1 MPAYDYYDEEA
12 KKNGKA
18 AITPSNPAAGVPR
31 TEENLGAPKTVV
43 SKADNAASGASSLTG
58 QAVGSETVNM
68 RKNSNAATMPVNG
81 NGIASQAMT
90 QNMYS
95 PEKSNLA
102 SDLTEGAASV
112 SKWNENADFAVR
124 NYLEQV
130 LGIDGKRVSFDGENV
145 TFDGNPLIKA
155 ARVSD
160 EGRSFVSGQAAVD
173 AAVGQYAQEHGMV
186 AIRDYANSLGTPV
199 NISWNGDNGT
209 VEINGVPMKP
219 DFISNGKAYV
229 YQEKLD
235 AVLKKAD
242 NGFKTYK
249 DHKEDAYDKYG
260 AGMEEA
266 YNDYMNYGDFSYDQ
280 KDDRAYQDFMDV
292 YNRAVADEYA
302 NNMAQARFRSG
313 GVFSPGAMQSAAAIR
328 DRALLDAAKY
338 GQQYEDRAYDRWKDA
353 RDFTG
358 DKLATAWD
366 MMKGKYDLE
375 SGAEKADRE
384 AFNEQ
389 INNDW
394 TRRFFENEL
403 AGSNSD
409 LVSKLIANALH
420 DTYAPGLAENAWKR
434 DVADTNT
441 AVRKDSLGNEFDRNF
456 MQEEY
461 SQAVNTTKG
470 MELENLMREKNLTWQ
485 DLLNLLDAASVLH
498 SMKTNAAASGVSA
511 DGYDPLLN
519 LVMSWF

>member
-155 ARVSD
+155 ERVSD

-366 MMKGKYDLE
+366 MMKGKYD
-375 SGAEKADRE
+375 
-384 AFNEQ
+384 
-389 INNDW
+389 
-394 TRRFFENEL
+394 
-403 AGSNSD
+403 
-409 LVSKLIANALH
+409 
-420 DTYAPGLAENAWKR
+420 
-434 DVADTNT
+434 
-441 AVRKDSLGNEFDRNF
+441 
-456 MQEEY
+456 
-461 SQAVNTTKG
+461 
-470 MELENLMREKNLTWQ
+470 
-485 DLLNLLDAASVLH
+485 
-498 SMKTNAAASGVSA
+498 
-511 DGYDPLLN
+511 
-519 LVMSWF
+519 

>member
-1 MPAYDYYDEEA
+1 MIRKYDDELKRQQNGVVEA
-12 KKNGKA
+12 
-18 AITPSNPAAGVPR
+18 SNPAAAFG
-31 TEENLGAPKTVV
+31 PKTVENDV
-43 SKADNAASGASSLTG
+43 QAGAVEKKTAGGQAQYVNVLTG
-58 QAVGSETVNM
+58 QPSSVQPGNPAAAAPLALDISENGGQQNGTGVQ
-68 RKNSNAATMPVNG
+68 PVK
-81 NGIASQAMT
+81 T
-90 QNMYS
+90 
-95 PEKSNLA
+95 
-102 SDLTEGAASV
+102 
-112 SKWNENADFAVR
+112 WNENADFGVR
-124 NYLEQV
+124 NYLEQE
-130 LGIDGKRVSFDGENV
+130 LGIDGKRIGFDGENV

-155 ARVSD
+155 ERVSD
-160 EGRSFVSGQAAVD
+160 EGRSYVGDKSAVD
-173 AAVGQYAQEHGMV
+173 AAVSQYAQEHGLV
-186 AIRDYANSLGTPV
+186 AARDYANSLGVPM
-199 NISWNGDNGT
+199 NIQWDETQGS
-209 VEINGVPMKP
+209 VVINGVPMKP

-249 DHKEDAYDKYG
+249 DHKKDAYDKYG

-292 YNRAVADEYA
+292 YRRAVEDEYA

-328 DRALLDAAKY
+328 DRALLDAAMY
-338 GQQYEDRAYDRWKDA
+338 GQQYEDRAYEKWKDS
-353 RDFTG
+353 RDFTA
-358 DKLATAWD
+358 DKIQTAWD
-366 MMKGKYDLE
+366 MMKGTYDLE

-384 AFNEQ
+384 AFDNQ

-409 LVSKLIANALH
+409 LVSKLITNALH

-434 DVADTNT
+434 DEAATNT
-441 AVRKDSLGNEFDRNF
+441 AERTDRLGDEFDRNL
-456 MQEEY
+456 MVEGY
-461 SQAVNTTKG
+461 SQAVNTTEG
-470 MELENLMREKNLTWQ
+470 LELDNLMRKNNLSWQ

-511 DGYDPLLN
+511 DGYGPLLN
-519 LVMSWF
+519 LVSWF